1 MQRNLLIAR
10 GALNLAFALYFLVVP
25 AADGAANFLH
35 CGVYLAA
42 DGLVALLVAGVLL
55 RAPYS
60 GWLAGMASADAVAR
74 VGLGLWFLLVPGL
87 QSYVTTRIFVLVI
100 VCLSALLLGAAGIL
114 IPLVLR
120 SASHW
125 PLVLASAAL
134 LAFGAALGFVFPDVA
149 GMRILIGL
157 YALALGAALLAG
169 GLRHKGG
176 LAAARR

>member
-1 MQRNLLIAR
+1 M
-10 GALNLAFALYFLVVP
+10 
-25 AADGAANFLH
+25 
-35 CGVYLAA
+35 
-42 DGLVALLVAGVLL
+42 LL

-60 GWLAGMASADAVAR
+60 GWLAGMASADAFFR
-74 VGLGLWFLLVPGL
+74 LSIGLWFLLVPGL
-87 QSYVTTRIFVLVI
+87 QSYVATRIFVLVI
-100 VCLSALLLGAAGIL
+100 VSLCALLLGAAGIL
-114 IPLVLR
+114 IALVLR

-125 PLVLASAAL
+125 PLLLASAAL
-134 LAFGAALGFVFPDVA
+134 VAFGTALGFVFPDVA